1 MAAEAQT
8 STPTNPV
15 CTVRRLTPSYAAV
28 VFFYATLFWRVGSGP
43 LWDQVIGHE
52 SEACTKYW
60 WTNLFYVNNYINT
73 DKLVSD

>member
-1 MAAEAQT
+1 M
-8 STPTNPV
+8 
-15 CTVRRLTPSYAAV
+15 RRLTPSYAAV

-52 SEACTKYW
+52 SEACAKYW